1 MDTRYIKNKRFFN
14 SWLKTKQTIKVTVP
28 LVIGMLLLISCL
40 DLLLNSKWILVLFQ
54 NNFFVDSLIGGTIGS
69 LAAGNPITS
78 YILAGE
84 FLQTGISLAA
94 TTAFILTWVT
104 VGLVQLPAE
113 SLMLGKKYSIV
124 RNILS
129 FLSAI
134 IIALITQL
142 ILG

>member
-1 MDTRYIKNKRFFN
+1 MNNKRFLN
-14 SWLKTKQTIKVTVP
+14 SWMRTKQTIKVTAP
-28 LVIGMLLLISCL
+28 LAVGMLLLISCL
-40 DLLLNSKWILVLFQ
+40 ELLLNSKWVLALFQ
-54 NNFFVDSLIGGTIGS
+54 NNLFIDSLIGGVIGS
-69 LAAGNPITS
+69 IAAGNPITS

-94 TTAFILTWVT
+94 VTAFILTWVT

-113 SLMLGKKYSIV
+113 GLMLGKKYAIT

-129 FLSAI
+129 FGSAI
-134 IIALITQL
+134 LIALITQL